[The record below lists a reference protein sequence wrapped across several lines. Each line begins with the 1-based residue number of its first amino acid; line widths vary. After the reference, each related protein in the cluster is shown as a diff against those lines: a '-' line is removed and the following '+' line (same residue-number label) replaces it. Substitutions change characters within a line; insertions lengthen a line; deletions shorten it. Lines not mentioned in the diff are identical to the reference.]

1 MPRQYNRISS
11 DDPANNNTNNA
22 STNNTNAGTSP
33 SRLCARSPS
42 TCSQTSTSSISSS
55 QNPANKS
62 IGQRITDKIHAAVW
76 VLFGGFVAKG
86 TNTPLVLLSS
96 PPYPHGL
103 SHAQPIRP
111 LLLVAMAQLTANFIL
126 LLYLGLYLP
135 KVKGLK
141 DPESWSVYCPRVI
154 PIMTAN
160 GVVCAFFLIR
170 SLWPVWGF
178 LTPFILGVE
187 AMGLLFSMHFIPWF
201 SN

>member
-11 DDPANNNTNNA
+11 DDPTGNNTDA
-22 STNNTNAGTSP
+22 TNAGTP
-33 SRLCARSPS
+33 RRLNTRSPS
-42 TCSQTSTSSISSS
+42 SCSQTSTSSISSS

-62 IGQRITDKIHAAVW
+62 IGQRISDKIHAAIW
-76 VLFGGFVAKG
+76 VLFAFFVAKG
-86 TNTPLVLLSS
+86 TDTLSVILSVSESESSS
-96 PPYPHGL
+96 PHHRG
-103 SHAQPIRP
+103 SPIRP
-111 LLLVAMAQLTANFIL
+111 LLHVAMAQLTVNFIL

-135 KVKGLK
+135 QIKGLK
-141 DPESWSVYCPRVI
+141 DPESWSIYCPRVI

-160 GVVCAFFLIR
+160 GVVCSFFLIR

-187 AMGLLFSMHFIPWF
+187 AMGLLFSMHFVPWF